1 LVIYPNGFYSDNT
14 VVVPALDQIGVR
26 YLVSYFVFA
35 LHILPLLKSLRAIFP
50 ATNNIA
56 KANANCKYLFNIFL
70 YFFGGELP
78 SHRARVDWATQPCV
92 VTEKGNITTHLN
104 PKRKSFDYL
113 LFGNFNR
120 GLI

>member
-14 VVVPALDQIGVR
+14 VVIPALDQIGVR

-35 LHILPLLKSLRAIFP
+35 LHILPLLKSLRVFFP
-50 ATNNIA
+50 LQINIA
-56 KANANCKYLFNIFL
+56 EANGNCKYLFNIFL
-70 YFFGGELP
+70 YFFWWGITQPPCEGNW
-78 SHRARVDWATQPCV
+78 VTQPCV

-113 LFGNFNR
+113 LFGDFNR
-120 GLI
+120 GLV